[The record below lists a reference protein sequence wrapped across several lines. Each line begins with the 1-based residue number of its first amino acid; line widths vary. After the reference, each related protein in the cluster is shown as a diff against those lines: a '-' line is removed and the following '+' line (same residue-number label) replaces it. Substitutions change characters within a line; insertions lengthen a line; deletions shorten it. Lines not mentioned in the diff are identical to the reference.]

1 VGEWEVAIVGIG
13 RLDDQ
18 DYRRSPWA
26 RPRSCFQVQPAFL
39 RGLDGAEVVHPTRS
53 AGRAPALLG
62 MTLEAAG
69 RIVELDDELGA
80 ARRRITELE
89 NRPRRRG

>member
-1 VGEWEVAIVGIG
+1 
-13 RLDDQ
+13 
-18 DYRRSPWA
+18 
-26 RPRSCFQVQPAFL
+26 
-39 RGLDGAEVVHPTRS
+39 
-53 AGRAPALLG
+53 